1 MAEPIFEPDP
11 YLVGVRERLEM
22 QPRAIPPGEDEGVSE
37 KLTKLVR
44 DAYEQM
50 ERAGG
55 REA

>member
-50 ERAGG
+50 DAAGG